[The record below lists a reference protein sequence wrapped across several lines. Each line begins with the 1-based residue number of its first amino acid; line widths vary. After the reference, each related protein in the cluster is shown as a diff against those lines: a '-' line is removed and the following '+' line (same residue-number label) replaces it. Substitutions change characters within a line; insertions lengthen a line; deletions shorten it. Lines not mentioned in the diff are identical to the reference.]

1 MAATREP
8 VHTHPAVRNT
18 PFTRRYGLC
27 PLQIKE
33 SFMRSHATVSRGLSA
48 ALLVTMA
55 LSLTAC
61 FDDKDKQAASQTPP
75 PLVGTMELRK
85 ENVPLQSTYMGQ
97 TLGYLS
103 VEVRA
108 QISGILKR
116 RFFKEGD
123 YVYQGQTLFEID
135 PASAQAALDQAKA
148 QLTVA
153 QTEYANAQ
161 REWNRIQPLYS
172 RNAVSQ
178 KDRDTAKAAF
188 DSARA
193 QVASA
198 QARVNEAQIQ
208 LDYTNVVAPIS
219 GYTSLAARDE
229 GDLITLDS
237 QGSLLTT
244 INQTD
249 PMYVTFAIPS
259 ADMMRMKRLTAQG
272 KAKLST
278 EGTPARL
285 TMLEGGTYPYP
296 GFVTFVDTQVE
307 PQTSVVRARA
317 QFPNPESSLLPG
329 QYASVTIGGTM
340 LVDVIMI
347 PQTAVMNTAQGTM
360 VYTVGKDG
368 TATLTPVK
376 LGEIFGNEFIVDEGL
391 ESGSVVV
398 VEGTNKVRPGSP
410 VQGKPVPRPSRET
423 ALPTPDSITPP
434 EGGAGETTLT
444 ALPEDENAGSGKT
457 QAE

>member
-1 MAATREP
+1 
-8 VHTHPAVRNT
+8 
-18 PFTRRYGLC
+18 
-27 PLQIKE
+27 
-33 SFMRSHATVSRGLSA
+33 MRSQVTISRGVCA
-48 ALLVTMA
+48 ALLVT
-55 LSLTAC
+55 LTFSLTAC
-61 FDDKDKQAASQTPP
+61 FEEKDKQAAPQTPP
-75 PLVGTMELRK
+75 PLVGTLELKK
-85 ENVPLQSTYMGQ
+85 ENIPLQATYMGQ

-108 QISGILKR
+108 QTSGILKR

-161 REWNRIQPLYS
+161 REWNRIQPLYA

-178 KDRDTAKAAF
+178 KDRDTAKAAY
-188 DSARA
+188 DSAKA

-219 GYTSLAARDE
+219 GFTSLAARDE
-229 GDLITLDS
+229 GDLITMDS

-259 ADMMRMKRLTAQG
+259 ADMMRMKRLVAQG
-272 KAKLST
+272 KAKVST

-285 TMLEGGTYPYP
+285 AMLEGGVYQYP

-307 PQTSVVRARA
+307 PQTSVIRARA

-329 QYASVTIGGTM
+329 QYASVTISGTS
-340 LVDVIMI
+340 LEDVIMV

-360 VYTVGKDG
+360 VYTVGKDNV
-368 TATLTPVK
+368 ATLTPVT
-376 LGEIFGNEFIVDEGL
+376 LGDIFGSEFIVTEGL
-391 ESGSVVV
+391 EPGTVIV
-398 VEGTNKVRPGSP
+398 VEGTNKVRPGAP
-410 VQGKPVPRPSRET
+410 IQGKPVQRPSREL
-423 ALPTPDSITPP
+423 ALPTPDSVAMPP
-434 EGGAGETTLT
+434 SDDKSEVTLT
-444 ALPEDENAGSGKT
+444 DLPEMENAGNGKT

>member
-1 MAATREP
+1 
-8 VHTHPAVRNT
+8 
-18 PFTRRYGLC
+18 
-27 PLQIKE
+27 
-33 SFMRSHATVSRGLSA
+33 MRSQVTISRGVCA
-48 ALLVTMA
+48 ALLVT
-55 LSLTAC
+55 LTFSLTAC
-61 FDDKDKQAASQTPP
+61 FEEKDKQAAPQTPP
-75 PLVGTMELRK
+75 PLVGTLELKK
-85 ENVPLQSTYMGQ
+85 ENVPLQATYMGQ

-108 QISGILKR
+108 QTSGILKR

-161 REWNRIQPLYS
+161 REWNRIQPLYA

-178 KDRDTAKAAF
+178 KDRDTAKAAY
-188 DSARA
+188 DSAKA

-219 GYTSLAARDE
+219 GFTSLAARDE
-229 GDLITLDS
+229 GDLITMDS

-259 ADMMRMKRLTAQG
+259 ADMMRMKRLVAQG
-272 KAKLST
+272 KAKVST

-285 TMLEGGTYPYP
+285 TMLEGGVYQYP

-307 PQTSVVRARA
+307 PQTSVIRARA

-329 QYASVTIGGTM
+329 QYASVTISGTS
-340 LVDVIMI
+340 LEDVIMV

-360 VYTVGKDG
+360 VYTVGKDNV
-368 TATLTPVK
+368 ATLTPVT
-376 LGEIFGNEFIVDEGL
+376 LGDIFGSEFIVTEGL
-391 ESGSVVV
+391 EPGTVIV
-398 VEGTNKVRPGSP
+398 VEGTNKVRPGAP
-410 VQGKPVPRPSRET
+410 IQGKPVQRPSREL
-423 ALPTPDSITPP
+423 ALPTPDSVAMPP
-434 EGGAGETTLT
+434 SDDKSEVTLT
-444 ALPEDENAGSGKT
+444 DLPEMENAGNGKT

>member
-1 MAATREP
+1 
-8 VHTHPAVRNT
+8 
-18 PFTRRYGLC
+18 
-27 PLQIKE
+27 
-33 SFMRSHATVSRGLSA
+33 MRSQVTISRGVCA
-48 ALLVTMA
+48 ALLVT
-55 LSLTAC
+55 LTFSLTAC
-61 FDDKDKQAASQTPP
+61 FEEKDKQAAPQTPP
-75 PLVGTMELRK
+75 PLVGTLELKK
-85 ENVPLQSTYMGQ
+85 ENVPLQATYMGQ

-108 QISGILKR
+108 QTSGILKR

-161 REWNRIQPLYS
+161 REWNRIQPLYA

-178 KDRDTAKAAF
+178 KDRDTAKAAY
-188 DSARA
+188 DSAKA

-219 GYTSLAARDE
+219 GFTSLAARDE
-229 GDLITLDS
+229 GDLITMDS

-259 ADMMRMKRLTAQG
+259 ADMMRMKRLVAQG
-272 KAKLST
+272 KAKVST

-285 TMLEGGTYPYP
+285 AMLEGGVYQYP

-307 PQTSVVRARA
+307 PQTSVIRARA

-329 QYASVTIGGTM
+329 QYASVTISGTS
-340 LVDVIMI
+340 LEDVIMV

-360 VYTVGKDG
+360 VYTVGKDNI
-368 TATLTPVK
+368 ATLTPVT
-376 LGEIFGNEFIVDEGL
+376 LGDIFGSEFIVTEGL
-391 ESGSVVV
+391 EPGTVIV
-398 VEGTNKVRPGSP
+398 VEGTNKVRPGAP
-410 VQGKPVPRPSRET
+410 IQGKPVQRPSREL
-423 ALPTPDSITPP
+423 ALPTPDSVAMPP
-434 EGGAGETTLT
+434 SDDKSEVTLT
-444 ALPEDENAGSGKT
+444 DLPEMENAGNGKT

>member
-135 PASAQAALDQAKA
+135 PASGRCL
-148 QLTVA
+148 
-153 QTEYANAQ
+153 
-161 REWNRIQPLYS
+161 
-172 RNAVSQ
+172 
-178 KDRDTAKAAF
+178 
-188 DSARA
+188 SA
-193 QVASA
+193 
-198 QARVNEAQIQ
+198 E
-208 LDYTNVVAPIS
+208 
-219 GYTSLAARDE
+219 
-229 GDLITLDS
+229 TL
-237 QGSLLTT
+237 
-244 INQTD
+244 
-249 PMYVTFAIPS
+249 
-259 ADMMRMKRLTAQG
+259 R
-272 KAKLST
+272 
-278 EGTPARL
+278 
-285 TMLEGGTYPYP
+285 
-296 GFVTFVDTQVE
+296 
-307 PQTSVVRARA
+307 
-317 QFPNPESSLLPG
+317 
-329 QYASVTIGGTM
+329 
-340 LVDVIMI
+340 
-347 PQTAVMNTAQGTM
+347 
-360 VYTVGKDG
+360 
-368 TATLTPVK
+368 
-376 LGEIFGNEFIVDEGL
+376 IVD
-391 ESGSVVV
+391 
-398 VEGTNKVRPGSP
+398 
-410 VQGKPVPRPSRET
+410 
-423 ALPTPDSITPP
+423 
-434 EGGAGETTLT
+434 
-444 ALPEDENAGSGKT
+444 
-457 QAE
+457 

>member
-153 QTEYANAQ
+153 QTEYANSQ

-278 EGTPARL
+278 EGTPARS
-285 TMLEGGTYPYP
+285 TPW
-296 GFVTFVDTQVE
+296 
-307 PQTSVVRARA
+307 AR
-317 QFPNPESSLLPG
+317 
-329 QYASVTIGGTM
+329 
-340 LVDVIMI
+340 
-347 PQTAVMNTAQGTM
+347 TAQ
-360 VYTVGKDG
+360 
-368 TATLTPVK
+368 
-376 LGEIFGNEFIVDEGL
+376 
-391 ESGSVVV
+391 
-398 VEGTNKVRPGSP
+398 
-410 VQGKPVPRPSRET
+410 PR
-423 ALPTPDSITPP
+423 
-434 EGGAGETTLT
+434 
-444 ALPEDENAGSGKT
+444 
-457 QAE
+457 

>member
-1 MAATREP
+1 
-8 VHTHPAVRNT
+8 
-18 PFTRRYGLC
+18 
-27 PLQIKE
+27 
-33 SFMRSHATVSRGLSA
+33 MRSQVTISRGVCA
-48 ALLVTMA
+48 ALLVT
-55 LSLTAC
+55 LTFSLTAC
-61 FDDKDKQAASQTPP
+61 FEEKDKQAAPQTPP
-75 PLVGTMELRK
+75 PLVGTLELKK
-85 ENVPLQSTYMGQ
+85 ENVPLQATYMGQ

-108 QISGILKR
+108 QTSGILKR

-161 REWNRIQPLYS
+161 REWNRIQPLYA

-178 KDRDTAKAAF
+178 KDRDTAKAAY
-188 DSARA
+188 DSAKA

-219 GYTSLAARDE
+219 GFTSLAARDE
-229 GDLITLDS
+229 GDLITMDS

-259 ADMMRMKRLTAQG
+259 ADMMRMKRLVAQG
-272 KAKLST
+272 KAKVST

-285 TMLEGGTYPYP
+285 AMLEGG
-296 GFVTFVDTQVE
+296 V
-307 PQTSVVRARA
+307 
-317 QFPNPESSLLPG
+317 
-329 QYASVTIGGTM
+329 
-340 LVDVIMI
+340 
-347 PQTAVMNTAQGTM
+347 
-360 VYTVGKDG
+360 
-368 TATLTPVK
+368 
-376 LGEIFGNEFIVDEGL
+376 
-391 ESGSVVV
+391 
-398 VEGTNKVRPGSP
+398 
-410 VQGKPVPRPSRET
+410 
-423 ALPTPDSITPP
+423 
-434 EGGAGETTLT
+434 
-444 ALPEDENAGSGKT
+444 
-457 QAE
+457 

>member
-1 MAATREP
+1 
-8 VHTHPAVRNT
+8 
-18 PFTRRYGLC
+18 
-27 PLQIKE
+27 
-33 SFMRSHATVSRGLSA
+33 MRSQVTISRGVCA
-48 ALLVTMA
+48 ALLVT
-55 LSLTAC
+55 LTFSLTAC
-61 FDDKDKQAASQTPP
+61 FEEKDKQAAPQTPP
-75 PLVGTMELRK
+75 PLVGTLELKK
-85 ENVPLQSTYMGQ
+85 ENVPLQATYMGQ

-108 QISGILKR
+108 QTSGILKR

-161 REWNRIQPLYS
+161 REWNRIQPLYA

-178 KDRDTAKAAF
+178 KDRDTAKAAY
-188 DSARA
+188 DSAKA

-219 GYTSLAARDE
+219 GFTSLAARDE
-229 GDLITLDS
+229 GDLITMDS

-259 ADMMRMKRLTAQG
+259 ADMMRMKRLVAQG
-272 KAKLST
+272 KAKVST

-285 TMLEGGTYPYP
+285 AMLEGGVYQYP

-307 PQTSVVRARA
+307 PQTSVIRARA

-329 QYASVTIGGTM
+329 QYASVTISGTS
-340 LVDVIMI
+340 LEDVIMV

-360 VYTVGKDG
+360 VYTVGKDNV
-368 TATLTPVK
+368 ATLTPVT
-376 LGEIFGNEFIVDEGL
+376 LGDIFGSEFIVTEGL
-391 ESGSVVV
+391 EPGTVIV
-398 VEGTNKVRPGSP
+398 VEGTNKVRPGAP
-410 VQGKPVPRPSRET
+410 IQGKPVQRPSREL
-423 ALPTPDSITPP
+423 ALPTPDSVAMPP
-434 EGGAGETTLT
+434 SDDKSEVTLND
-444 ALPEDENAGSGKT
+444 LPEMENAGNGKT

>member
-1 MAATREP
+1 
-8 VHTHPAVRNT
+8 
-18 PFTRRYGLC
+18 
-27 PLQIKE
+27 
-33 SFMRSHATVSRGLSA
+33 MRSQVTISRGVCA
-48 ALLVTMA
+48 ALLVT
-55 LSLTAC
+55 LTFSLTAC
-61 FDDKDKQAASQTPP
+61 FEEKDKQAAPQTPP
-75 PLVGTMELRK
+75 PLVGTLELKK
-85 ENVPLQSTYMGQ
+85 ENIPLQATYMGQ

-108 QISGILKR
+108 QTSGILKR

-161 REWNRIQPLYS
+161 REWNRIQPLYA

-178 KDRDTAKAAF
+178 KDRDTAKAAY
-188 DSARA
+188 DSAKA

-219 GYTSLAARDE
+219 GFTSLAARDE
-229 GDLITLDS
+229 GDLITMDS
-237 QGSLLTT
+237 QSSLLTT

-259 ADMMRMKRLTAQG
+259 ADMMRMKRLVAQG
-272 KAKLST
+272 KAKVST

-285 TMLEGGTYPYP
+285 AMLEGGVYQYP

-307 PQTSVVRARA
+307 PQTSVIRARA

-329 QYASVTIGGTM
+329 QYASVTISGTS
-340 LVDVIMI
+340 LEDVIMV

-360 VYTVGKDG
+360 VYTVGKDNV
-368 TATLTPVK
+368 ATLTPVT
-376 LGEIFGNEFIVDEGL
+376 LGDIFGSEFIVTEGL
-391 ESGSVVV
+391 EPGTVIV
-398 VEGTNKVRPGSP
+398 VEGTNKVRPGAP
-410 VQGKPVPRPSRET
+410 IQGKPVQRPSREL
-423 ALPTPDSITPP
+423 ALPTPDSVAMPP
-434 EGGAGETTLT
+434 SDDKSEVTLT
-444 ALPEDENAGSGKT
+444 DLPEMENAGNGKT

>member
-1 MAATREP
+1 
-8 VHTHPAVRNT
+8 
-18 PFTRRYGLC
+18 
-27 PLQIKE
+27 
-33 SFMRSHATVSRGLSA
+33 MRSQVTISRGVCA
-48 ALLVTMA
+48 ALLVT
-55 LSLTAC
+55 LTFSLTAC
-61 FDDKDKQAASQTPP
+61 FEEKDKQAAPQTPP
-75 PLVGTMELRK
+75 PLVGTLELKK
-85 ENVPLQSTYMGQ
+85 ENVPLQATYMGQ

-108 QISGILKR
+108 QTSGILKR

-161 REWNRIQPLYS
+161 REWNRIQPLYA

-178 KDRDTAKAAF
+178 KDRDTAKAAY
-188 DSARA
+188 DSAKA

-219 GYTSLAARDE
+219 GFTSLAARDE
-229 GDLITLDS
+229 GDLITMDS

-259 ADMMRMKRLTAQG
+259 ADMMRMKRLVAQG
-272 KAKLST
+272 KAKIST

-285 TMLEGGTYPYP
+285 TMLEGGVYQYP

-307 PQTSVVRARA
+307 PQTSVIRARA

-329 QYASVTIGGTM
+329 QYASVTISGTS
-340 LVDVIMI
+340 LEDVIMV

-360 VYTVGKDG
+360 VYTVGKDNV
-368 TATLTPVK
+368 ATLTPVT
-376 LGEIFGNEFIVDEGL
+376 LGDIFGSEFIVTEGL
-391 ESGSVVV
+391 EPGTVIV
-398 VEGTNKVRPGSP
+398 VEGTNKVRPGAP
-410 VQGKPVPRPSRET
+410 IQGKPVQRPSREL
-423 ALPTPDSITPP
+423 ALPTPDSVAMPP
-434 EGGAGETTLT
+434 SDDKSEVTLT
-444 ALPEDENAGSGKT
+444 DLPEMENAGNGKT

>member
-1 MAATREP
+1 
-8 VHTHPAVRNT
+8 
-18 PFTRRYGLC
+18 
-27 PLQIKE
+27 
-33 SFMRSHATVSRGLSA
+33 MRSQVTISRGVCA
-48 ALLVTMA
+48 ALLVT
-55 LSLTAC
+55 LTFSLTAC
-61 FDDKDKQAASQTPP
+61 FEEKDKQAAPQTPP
-75 PLVGTMELRK
+75 PLVGTLELKK
-85 ENVPLQSTYMGQ
+85 ENVPLQATYMGQ

-108 QISGILKR
+108 QTSGILKR

-161 REWNRIQPLYS
+161 REWNRIQPLYA

-178 KDRDTAKAAF
+178 KDRDTAKAAY
-188 DSARA
+188 DSAKA

-219 GYTSLAARDE
+219 GFTSLAARDE
-229 GDLITLDS
+229 GDLITMDS

-259 ADMMRMKRLTAQG
+259 ADMMRMKRLVAQG
-272 KAKLST
+272 KAKVST

-285 TMLEGGTYPYP
+285 AMLEGGVYQYP

-307 PQTSVVRARA
+307 PQTSVIRARA
-317 QFPNPESSLLPG
+317 QFPNPESSLLRG
-329 QYASVTIGGTM
+329 QYASVTISGTS
-340 LVDVIMI
+340 LEDVIVI
-347 PQTAVMNTAQGTM
+347 PQTAVMNTAQGSRQI
-360 VYTVGKDG
+360 TVGKDNV
-368 TATLTPVK
+368 ATLTPVT
-376 LGEIFGNEFIVDEGL
+376 LGDIFGSEFIVTEGL
-391 ESGSVVV
+391 EPGTVIV
-398 VEGTNKVRPGSP
+398 VEGTNKVRPGAP
-410 VQGKPVPRPSRET
+410 IQGKPVQRPSREL
-423 ALPTPDSITPP
+423 ALPTPDSVAMPP
-434 EGGAGETTLT
+434 SDDKSEVTLT
-444 ALPEDENAGSGKT
+444 DLPEMENAGNGKT

>member
-1 MAATREP
+1 
-8 VHTHPAVRNT
+8 
-18 PFTRRYGLC
+18 
-27 PLQIKE
+27 
-33 SFMRSHATVSRGLSA
+33 MRSQVTISRGVCA
-48 ALLVTMA
+48 ALLVT
-55 LSLTAC
+55 LTFSLTAC
-61 FDDKDKQAASQTPP
+61 FEEKDKQAAPQTPP
-75 PLVGTMELRK
+75 PLVGTLELKK
-85 ENVPLQSTYMGQ
+85 ENVPLQATYMGQ

-108 QISGILKR
+108 QTSGILKR

-161 REWNRIQPLYS
+161 REWNRIQPLYA

-178 KDRDTAKAAF
+178 KDRDKAKAAY
-188 DSARA
+188 DSAKA

-219 GYTSLAARDE
+219 GFTSLAARDE
-229 GDLITLDS
+229 GDLITMDS

-259 ADMMRMKRLTAQG
+259 ADMMRMKRLVAQG
-272 KAKLST
+272 KAKVST

-285 TMLEGGTYPYP
+285 AMLEGGVYQYP

-307 PQTSVVRARA
+307 PQTSVIRARA

-329 QYASVTIGGTM
+329 QYASVTISGTS
-340 LVDVIMI
+340 LEDVIMV

-360 VYTVGKDG
+360 VYTVGKDNV
-368 TATLTPVK
+368 ATLTPVT
-376 LGEIFGNEFIVDEGL
+376 LGDIFGSEFIVTEGL
-391 ESGSVVV
+391 EPGTVIV
-398 VEGTNKVRPGSP
+398 VEGTNKVRPGAP
-410 VQGKPVPRPSRET
+410 IQGKPVQRPSREL
-423 ALPTPDSITPP
+423 ALPTPDSVAMPP
-434 EGGAGETTLT
+434 SDDKSEVTLT
-444 ALPEDENAGSGKT
+444 DLPEMENAGNGKT

>member
-1 MAATREP
+1 
-8 VHTHPAVRNT
+8 
-18 PFTRRYGLC
+18 
-27 PLQIKE
+27 
-33 SFMRSHATVSRGLSA
+33 MRSHATISRGVLA
-48 ALLVTMA
+48 ALLVTA
-55 LSLTAC
+55 AFSLTAC
-61 FDDKDKQAASQTPP
+61 FDDKDKQAGRQAPP
-75 PLVGTMELRK
+75 PLVGTLELQR
-85 ENVPLQSTYMGQ
+85 EDVPLKATYMGQ

-161 REWNRIQPLYS
+161 REWNRILPLYS

-178 KDRDTAKAAF
+178 KDRDSAQAAF
-188 DSARA
+188 DSAKA

-219 GYTSLAARDE
+219 GYTSLATRDE
-229 GDLITLDS
+229 GDLITLDA
-237 QGSLLTT
+237 QGSLLTS

-259 ADMMRMKRLTAQG
+259 ADMLRMKRMVAQG
-272 KAKLST
+272 KAKQST
-278 EGTPARL
+278 EGTPARMS
-285 TMLEGGTYPYP
+285 MLEGSLYQYP

-317 QFPNPESSLLPG
+317 QFPNPEGELLPG
-329 QYASVTIGGTM
+329 QYASVTISGTS
-340 LVDVIMI
+340 LINVLMI

-360 VYTVGKDG
+360 VYTVAKDAEGKEDV
-368 TATLTPVK
+368 ATLTPVQ
-376 LGEIFGNEFIVDEGL
+376 LGEIFGNEFVVNGGL
-391 ESGSVVV
+391 EPGTVVV
-398 VEGTNKVRPGSP
+398 VDGTNKVRPGAP
-410 VQGKPVPRPSRET
+410 VQCKPMPRPTRES
-423 ALPTPDSITPP
+423 ALPTPDSISSP
-434 EGGAGETTLT
+434 EGEASETSLT
-444 ALPEDENAGSGKT
+444 DLPEDKNADPGKN

>member
-1 MAATREP
+1 
-8 VHTHPAVRNT
+8 
-18 PFTRRYGLC
+18 
-27 PLQIKE
+27 
-33 SFMRSHATVSRGLSA
+33 MRSQVTISRGVCA
-48 ALLVTMA
+48 ALLVT
-55 LSLTAC
+55 LTFSLTAC
-61 FDDKDKQAASQTPP
+61 FEEKDKQAAPQTPP
-75 PLVGTMELRK
+75 PLVGTLELKK
-85 ENVPLQSTYMGQ
+85 ENVPLQATYMGQ

-108 QISGILKR
+108 QTSGILKR

-161 REWNRIQPLYS
+161 REWNRIQPLYA

-178 KDRDTAKAAF
+178 KDRDTAKAAY
-188 DSARA
+188 DSAKA

-219 GYTSLAARDE
+219 GFTSLAARDE
-229 GDLITLDS
+229 GDLITMDS

-259 ADMMRMKRLTAQG
+259 ADMMRMKRLVAQG
-272 KAKLST
+272 KAKVST

-285 TMLEGGTYPYP
+285 TMLEGGVYQYP

-307 PQTSVVRARA
+307 PQTSVIRARA

-329 QYASVTIGGTM
+329 QYASVTISGTS
-340 LVDVIMI
+340 LEDVIMV

-360 VYTVGKDG
+360 VYTVGKDNV
-368 TATLTPVK
+368 ATLTPVT
-376 LGEIFGNEFIVDEGL
+376 LGDIFGSEFIVTEGL
-391 ESGSVVV
+391 EPGTVIV
-398 VEGTNKVRPGSP
+398 VEGTNKVRPGAP
-410 VQGKPVPRPSRET
+410 IQGKPVQRPSREL
-423 ALPTPDSITPP
+423 ALPTPDSVAMPP
-434 EGGAGETTLT
+434 SDDKSEGTLT
-444 ALPEDENAGSGKT
+444 DLPEMENAGNGKT

>member
-1 MAATREP
+1 
-8 VHTHPAVRNT
+8 
-18 PFTRRYGLC
+18 
-27 PLQIKE
+27 
-33 SFMRSHATVSRGLSA
+33 MRSQVTISRGVCA
-48 ALLVTMA
+48 ALLVT
-55 LSLTAC
+55 LTFSLTAC
-61 FDDKDKQAASQTPP
+61 FEEKDKQAAPQTPP
-75 PLVGTMELRK
+75 PLVGTLELKK
-85 ENVPLQSTYMGQ
+85 ENVPLQATHMGQ

-108 QISGILKR
+108 QTSGILKR

-161 REWNRIQPLYS
+161 REWNRIQPLYA

-178 KDRDTAKAAF
+178 KDRDTAKAAY
-188 DSARA
+188 DSAKA

-219 GYTSLAARDE
+219 GFTSLAARDE
-229 GDLITLDS
+229 GDLITMDS

-259 ADMMRMKRLTAQG
+259 ADMMRMKRLVAQG
-272 KAKLST
+272 KAKVST

-285 TMLEGGTYPYP
+285 AMLEGGVYQYP

-307 PQTSVVRARA
+307 PQTSVIRARA

-329 QYASVTIGGTM
+329 QYASVTISGTS
-340 LVDVIMI
+340 LEDVIMV

-360 VYTVGKDG
+360 VYTVGKDNV
-368 TATLTPVK
+368 ATLTPVT
-376 LGEIFGNEFIVDEGL
+376 LGDIFGSEFIVTEGL
-391 ESGSVVV
+391 EPGTVIV
-398 VEGTNKVRPGSP
+398 VEGTNKVRPGAP
-410 VQGKPVPRPSRET
+410 IQGKPVQRPSREL
-423 ALPTPDSITPP
+423 ALPTPDSVAMPP
-434 EGGAGETTLT
+434 SDDKSEVTLT
-444 ALPEDENAGSGKT
+444 DLPEMENAGNGKT

>member
-1 MAATREP
+1 
-8 VHTHPAVRNT
+8 
-18 PFTRRYGLC
+18 
-27 PLQIKE
+27 
-33 SFMRSHATVSRGLSA
+33 MRSQVTISRGFCA
-48 ALLVTMA
+48 ALLVT
-55 LSLTAC
+55 LTFSLTAC
-61 FDDKDKQAASQTPP
+61 FEEKDKQAAPQTPP
-75 PLVGTMELRK
+75 PLVGTLELKK
-85 ENVPLQSTYMGQ
+85 ENVPLQATYMGQ

-108 QISGILKR
+108 QTSGILKR

-161 REWNRIQPLYS
+161 REWNRIQPLYA

-178 KDRDTAKAAF
+178 KDRDTAKAAY
-188 DSARA
+188 DSAKA

-219 GYTSLAARDE
+219 GFTSLAARDE
-229 GDLITLDS
+229 GDLITMDS

-259 ADMMRMKRLTAQG
+259 ADMMRMKRLVAQG
-272 KAKLST
+272 KAKVST

-285 TMLEGGTYPYP
+285 AMLEGGVYQYP

-307 PQTSVVRARA
+307 PQTSVIRARA
-317 QFPNPESSLLPG
+317 QFPNPDGKLLPG
-329 QYASVTIGGTM
+329 LFVNAR
-340 LVDVIMI
+340 VIMGED
-347 PQTAVMNTAQGTM
+347 PQAILVPQKSVLRDLKGNPY
-360 VYTVGKDG
+360 VYVLKDG
-368 TATLTPVK
+368 KAERRSITLSRAIDTNWYVTDGLK
-376 LGEIFGNEFIVDEGL
+376 LGEKVILNGVNNVRNGM
-391 ESGSVVV
+391 SVKEV
-398 VEGTNKVRPGSP
+398 
-410 VQGKPVPRPSRET
+410 
-423 ALPTPDSITPP
+423 
-434 EGGAGETTLT
+434 
-444 ALPEDENAGSGKT
+444 ALPETSDAAQSEQPSGGNA
-457 QAE
+457 

>member
-135 PASAQAALDQAKA
+135 PASAQAALDQAK
-148 QLTVA
+148 
-153 QTEYANAQ
+153 AQ

-391 ESGSVVV
+391 EPGSVVV

-410 VQGKPVPRPSRET
+410 VQGRPVPRPSRET

>member
-1 MAATREP
+1 
-8 VHTHPAVRNT
+8 
-18 PFTRRYGLC
+18 
-27 PLQIKE
+27 
-33 SFMRSHATVSRGLSA
+33 MRSQVTISRGVCA
-48 ALLVTMA
+48 ALLVT
-55 LSLTAC
+55 LTFSLTAC
-61 FDDKDKQAASQTPP
+61 FEEKDKQAAPQTPP
-75 PLVGTMELRK
+75 PLVGTLELKK
-85 ENVPLQSTYMGQ
+85 ENVPLQATYMGQ

-108 QISGILKR
+108 QTSGILKR

-161 REWNRIQPLYS
+161 REWNRIQPLYA

-188 DSARA
+188 DSAKA

-219 GYTSLAARDE
+219 GFTSLAARDE
-229 GDLITLDS
+229 GDLITMDS

-259 ADMMRMKRLTAQG
+259 ADMMRMKRLVAQG
-272 KAKLST
+272 KAKVST

-285 TMLEGGTYPYP
+285 AMLEGGVYQYP

-307 PQTSVVRARA
+307 PQTSVIRARA

-329 QYASVTIGGTM
+329 QYASVTISGTS
-340 LVDVIMI
+340 LEDVIMV

-360 VYTVGKDG
+360 VYTVGKDNV
-368 TATLTPVK
+368 ATLTPVT
-376 LGEIFGNEFIVDEGL
+376 LGDIFGSEFIVTEGL
-391 ESGSVVV
+391 EPGTVIV
-398 VEGTNKVRPGSP
+398 VEGTNKVRPGAP
-410 VQGKPVPRPSRET
+410 IQGKPVQRPSREL
-423 ALPTPDSITPP
+423 ALPTPDSVAMPP
-434 EGGAGETTLT
+434 SDDKSEVTLT
-444 ALPEDENAGSGKT
+444 DLPEMENAGNGKT

>member
-1 MAATREP
+1 
-8 VHTHPAVRNT
+8 
-18 PFTRRYGLC
+18 
-27 PLQIKE
+27 
-33 SFMRSHATVSRGLSA
+33 MRSQVTISRGVCA
-48 ALLVTMA
+48 ALLVT
-55 LSLTAC
+55 LTFSLTAC
-61 FDDKDKQAASQTPP
+61 FEEKDKQAAPQTPP
-75 PLVGTMELRK
+75 PLVGTLELKK
-85 ENVPLQSTYMGQ
+85 ENVPLQATYMGQ

-108 QISGILKR
+108 QTSGILKR

-161 REWNRIQPLYS
+161 REWNRIQPLYA

-178 KDRDTAKAAF
+178 KDRDTAKAAY
-188 DSARA
+188 DSAKA

-219 GYTSLAARDE
+219 GFTSLAARDE
-229 GDLITLDS
+229 GDLITMDS

-259 ADMMRMKRLTAQG
+259 ADMMRMKRLVAQG
-272 KAKLST
+272 KAKVST

-285 TMLEGGTYPYP
+285 AMLEGGVYQYP

-307 PQTSVVRARA
+307 PQTSVIRARA

-329 QYASVTIGGTM
+329 QYASVTISGTS
-340 LVDVIMI
+340 LEDVIMV

-360 VYTVGKDG
+360 VYTVGKDNV
-368 TATLTPVK
+368 ATLTPVT
-376 LGEIFGNEFIVDEGL
+376 LGDIFGSEFIVTEGL
-391 ESGSVVV
+391 EPGTVIV
-398 VEGTNKVRPGSP
+398 VEGTNKVRPGAP
-410 VQGKPVPRPSRET
+410 IQGKPVQRPSREL
-423 ALPTPDSITPP
+423 ALPTPDSVAMPP
-434 EGGAGETTLT
+434 SDDKSEVTLT
-444 ALPEDENAGSGKT
+444 DLPEMENAGNGKT

>member
-1 MAATREP
+1 
-8 VHTHPAVRNT
+8 
-18 PFTRRYGLC
+18 
-27 PLQIKE
+27 
-33 SFMRSHATVSRGLSA
+33 MRSQVTISRGVCA
-48 ALLVTMA
+48 ALLVT
-55 LSLTAC
+55 LTFSLTAC
-61 FDDKDKQAASQTPP
+61 FEEKDKQAAPQTPP
-75 PLVGTMELRK
+75 PLVGTLELKK
-85 ENVPLQSTYMGQ
+85 ENVPLQATYMGQ

-108 QISGILKR
+108 QTSGILKR

-161 REWNRIQPLYS
+161 REWNRIQPLYA

-178 KDRDTAKAAF
+178 KDRDTAKAAY
-188 DSARA
+188 DSAKA

-219 GYTSLAARDE
+219 GFTSLAARDE
-229 GDLITLDS
+229 GDLITMDS

-259 ADMMRMKRLTAQG
+259 ADMMRMKRLVAQG
-272 KAKLST
+272 KAKVST

-285 TMLEGGTYPYP
+285 AMLEGGVYQYP

-307 PQTSVVRARA
+307 PQTSVIRARA

-329 QYASVTIGGTM
+329 QYASVTISGTS
-340 LVDVIMI
+340 LEDVIMV

-360 VYTVGKDG
+360 VYTVGKDNV
-368 TATLTPVK
+368 AMLTPVT
-376 LGEIFGNEFIVDEGL
+376 LGDIFGSEFIVTEGL
-391 ESGSVVV
+391 EPGTVIV
-398 VEGTNKVRPGSP
+398 VEGTNKVRPGAP
-410 VQGKPVPRPSRET
+410 IQGKPVQRPSREL
-423 ALPTPDSITPP
+423 ALPTPDSVAMPP
-434 EGGAGETTLT
+434 SDDKNEVTLT
-444 ALPEDENAGSGKT
+444 DLPEMENAGNGKT

>member
-1 MAATREP
+1 
-8 VHTHPAVRNT
+8 
-18 PFTRRYGLC
+18 
-27 PLQIKE
+27 
-33 SFMRSHATVSRGLSA
+33 MRSQVTISRGVCA
-48 ALLVTMA
+48 ALLVT
-55 LSLTAC
+55 LTFSLTAC
-61 FDDKDKQAASQTPP
+61 FEEKDKQAAPQTPP
-75 PLVGTMELRK
+75 PLVGTLELKK
-85 ENVPLQSTYMGQ
+85 ENVPLQATYMGQ

-108 QISGILKR
+108 QTSGILKR

-161 REWNRIQPLYS
+161 REWNRIQPLYA

-178 KDRDTAKAAF
+178 KDRDTAKAAY
-188 DSARA
+188 DSAKA

-219 GYTSLAARDE
+219 GFTSLAARDE
-229 GDLITLDS
+229 GDLITMDS

-249 PMYVTFAIPS
+249 PMYVTYAIPS
-259 ADMMRMKRLTAQG
+259 ADMMRMKRLVAQG
-272 KAKLST
+272 KAKVST

-285 TMLEGGTYPYP
+285 AMLEGGVYQYP

-307 PQTSVVRARA
+307 PQTSVIRARA

-329 QYASVTIGGTM
+329 QYASVTISGTS
-340 LVDVIMI
+340 LEDVIMV

-360 VYTVGKDG
+360 VYTVGKDNV
-368 TATLTPVK
+368 ATLTPVT
-376 LGEIFGNEFIVDEGL
+376 LGDIFGSEFIVTEGL
-391 ESGSVVV
+391 EPGTVIV
-398 VEGTNKVRPGSP
+398 VEGTNKVRPGAP
-410 VQGKPVPRPSRET
+410 IQGKPVQRPSREL
-423 ALPTPDSITPP
+423 ALPTPDSVAMPP
-434 EGGAGETTLT
+434 SDDKSEVTLT
-444 ALPEDENAGSGKT
+444 DLPEMENAGNGKT